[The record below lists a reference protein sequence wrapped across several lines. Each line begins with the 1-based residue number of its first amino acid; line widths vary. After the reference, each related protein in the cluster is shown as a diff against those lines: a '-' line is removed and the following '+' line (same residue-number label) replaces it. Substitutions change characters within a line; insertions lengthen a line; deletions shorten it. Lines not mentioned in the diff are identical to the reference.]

1 MLTLQLIACIGMIM
15 GCFFVWNIRLEDFTA
30 DLFRGI
36 LGKPRNIQDA
46 ILEETNSKKM
56 PLLKREI
63 LEVQEILNVT
73 GREKQFPLHGGTFI
87 FCIGSIISYTDGELF
102 SCPGIGDGV
111 FIPAVLVY
119 QAYCALFQER
129 CRRRA

>member
-63 LEVQEILNVT
+63 LEVQEILSVT
-73 GREKQFPLHGGTFI
+73 GSFRCSARRHFYFLHWEHQQL
-87 FCIGSIISYTDGELF
+87 Y
-102 SCPGIGDGV
+102 
-111 FIPAVLVY
+111 
-119 QAYCALFQER
+119 
-129 CRRRA
+129 